1 MAKSRKEIRDDYI
14 RKHQEQG
21 LCTMCPNPVRDG
33 RSRCL
38 SCEQRRTKLDAEKR
52 LDAVSKGICYDCR
65 KSKPLQGH
73 KLCDLC
79 YCQSVSANRFN
90 LNTRAYGQFLM
101 DKFHSQKSLCA
112 ISGAQMTLGT
122 DCDLDHIIPTSR
134 DGENTLENTQRV
146 LSVCNRMKDNLL
158 EKEDFFPLIEKIYFA
173 MKEKYD
179 LIR

>member
-1 MAKSRKEIRDDYI
+1 
-14 RKHQEQG
+14 
-21 LCTMCPNPVRDG
+21 
-33 RSRCL
+33 
-38 SCEQRRTKLDAEKR
+38 
-52 LDAVSKGICYDCR
+52 
-65 KSKPLQGH
+65 
-73 KLCDLC
+73 
-79 YCQSVSANRFN
+79 
-90 LNTRAYGQFLM
+90 
-101 DKFHSQKSLCA
+101 
-112 ISGAQMTLGT
+112 MTLGT